1 MAKLKIQKTFT
12 NPVGSGQAS
21 VFGSTQAVDSYAN
34 NQKLTSAGVASGVG
48 THEGGIGGYTSQ
60 TIATIQPT
68 VKVRTADA
76 TTGSIIAQKG
86 AHKFQVSDEATIQD
100 EDIVAGQEYRISSVS
115 GTNWAQFGAGA
126 NANTNDIFTAKIAGS
141 AAVVNDGT
149 VQNVAVCT
157 LVNLVTPTA
166 ANTMS
171 ILCTAAN
178 VSNANVAN
186 IGATGDNR
194 TTAYLT
200 WNAGDVEGGTSNFK
214 VGQTIN
220 LINGDLTGNVTIS
233 AINSAANLTITTDD
247 NQTISANTTGFTA
260 TFMASKISNKY
271 VWDFLGATTS
281 VSSPDTQSFYS
292 NDYNPNRFRYWF
304 GEPSDTFIKVASA

>member
-1 MAKLKIQKTFT
+1 MAKLKIQKL
-12 NPVGSGQAS
+12 N
-21 VFGSTQAVDSYAN
+21 GSTTVDSYAN
-34 NQKLTSAGVASGVG
+34 NQKLTSAGVASDAG
-48 THEGGIGGYTSQ
+48 THEGGVGGYTSQ

-76 TTGSIIAQKG
+76 SVGSIIAQKG
-86 AHKFQVSDEATIQD
+86 AHKFQVSDENTVND
-100 EDIVAGQEYRISSVS
+100 EDVTVGYTYRINDA
-115 GTNWAQFGAGA
+115 GTTTNWQAMGAGP
-126 NANTNDIFTAKIAGS
+126 NANTNEVFTAIAVG
-141 AAVVNDGT
+141 AGDGT
-149 VQNVAVCT
+149 VQSVGECT

-178 VSNANVAN
+178 VSNANIAN

-194 TTAYLT
+194 TTAFLT
-200 WNAGDVEGGTSNFK
+200 WNAGDVVGGTSNFK

-220 LINGDLTGNVTIS
+220 LINSNVTG
-233 AINSAANLTITTDD
+233 NLTITTINSSTNLTVTTDTT
-247 NQTISANTTGFTA
+247 QTIPVGNTSAFTA
-260 TFMASKISNKY
+260 TFQASKISNKY

-304 GEPSDTFIKVASA
+304 GEPSDTFVKVKSA